1 MIVALTDE
9 VTMSSINIQLTG
21 LTYAIVIKAEK
32 VNRNIPT
39 GKLEIKDSQDKVIGE
54 FDLGAVS
61 GWWIT
66 P

>member
-54 FDLGAVS
+54 FDLGAVA